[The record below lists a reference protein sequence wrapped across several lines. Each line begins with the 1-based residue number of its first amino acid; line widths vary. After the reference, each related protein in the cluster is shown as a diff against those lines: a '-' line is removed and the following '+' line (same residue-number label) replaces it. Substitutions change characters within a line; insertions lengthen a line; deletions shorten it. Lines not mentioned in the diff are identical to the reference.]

1 MPINFNINPYYD
13 DYDKDKEFLRIL
25 FRPGY
30 AVQARELTQL
40 QSILQNQ
47 IGEFGTGI
55 YKNGSIVYGALS
67 SVDNQAR
74 YIVLNTQFGGTDVT
88 EETLA
93 SLKGKMILTNDNAV
107 PINGFEQ
114 SRWFVSD
121 YRAATDVTPPLL
133 FCTLMAGTG
142 TFGSEYIYLE
152 SDALKTSLAEVNSS
166 VGTGREGAASLISVD
181 EGVFFINDSFVHTP
195 AQTLVISSVYD
206 GNHPA
211 TCRVGMNISHVIV
224 DEDDDTTLLDPAE
237 GSYNYTA
244 PGGHRYTMVLD
255 LVRKDTYDPTS
266 NNADPIA
273 GTSDIDFIEL
283 YRLTAGGV
291 DKAVKY
297 PVYSALGDELA
308 RTIYDIHGNFVVDPF
323 TLDVLTHKASIPDEA
338 KLSLEIGPGRA
349 YILGRAFETPVRTLK
364 DLDKAREFD
373 VAESNNIGVQF
384 GNYVI
389 TNRSFGIFDVAN
401 QEQVDLLNTQYQLS
415 YAYGAW
421 VRVDNS
427 TLNALSTE
435 TDPVVGNILKI
446 NFASGNYYG
455 VIAEIATDT
464 VNNLKWYRLT
474 GTAGPAPTYAG
485 ASLADWDT
493 IASTI
498 GETNRQIDIFAADGT
513 TALFDYTTDTNETF
527 TSTSIPE
534 WVYDNHAKIGT
545 AKVRM
550 IRFHEKDNTNFGD
563 GLEVDI
569 KNRTYLYE
577 INVLRNTFDN
587 LETLAVSTL
596 ASGAYT
602 FDVSARV
609 ADDGKF
615 DQEANNACILF
626 EPSNNTLIFELPY
639 DNIRSIKSGGLLAS
653 EGGTDDID
661 YSYQR
666 LYTNITIPNAGSGGV
681 DSAPIVSADSNNLFY
696 PSAGTISGTVAQFYY
711 TMTLSAGAFTDANGY
726 SYGPGDTVDLGPTS
740 GVILSID
747 AGRPDDAADTLR
759 VEFPATGGLA
769 VAPSA
774 GTTFNLITTLN
785 VNNGSEKAKS
795 LALKTLTFES
805 PSFTTS
811 QTLNLYT
818 SDVYDIVGIW
828 DSGDAENGI
837 TLNNYTVDA
846 SGNLTD
852 GEGVVAFANQAGNYT
867 LVSGQKDNY
876 YDYGSITYR
885 VGSVAPVGQLVVQF
899 RYFQHITSGNT
910 GVFTVNSYSDVA
922 YENIPQFS
930 SNTTGQLYDLRN
942 VLDFRGRR
950 RDAIVSGNIVDAELA
965 NVTVFTDLE
974 GSRLPLPTTTVD
986 VDFSYY
992 LERRD
997 RLVLTSDQTFR
1008 LLKGVSSLRPE
1019 YPAEPNDGMTLFLID
1034 VPAYTFSPDDVTYE
1048 YIPQKNYTSRDL
1060 GDIETRLN
1068 DLEYLTVMNALEAE
1082 ADALTITN
1090 ADGTL
1095 ALKTGILVDGF
1106 NGHEI
1111 GDVSNADHDCSIDFE
1126 AGELRPP
1133 FEPYQTSMEMD
1144 EENSNDVV
1152 RTGELITLP
1161 YTPELFIEVPLCSK
1175 AINVNPYNIANFL
1188 GVMELSPHMDNWVET
1203 EQRPTLNVNMS
1214 GENDAYRAQ
1223 IDVLNANM
1231 RTNRLVGGGVQWNNW
1246 ETTWT
1251 GKTTN
1256 TATSRTTKNVRE
1268 TSFANFVR
1276 GKGRPITRTTT
1287 AVTRQTTVTTRKQ
1300 TRTGIRTRW
1309 GMKTVQKSLG
1319 NKVVDIT
1326 IIPWMRAKEVFF
1338 NVTGMKP
1345 NTTVYPWF
1353 DGVNVSAYSK
1363 PANTLDI
1370 VGTNLTYAAS
1380 SIPEEQRFLEK
1391 EEVVVYDLDDPTTI
1405 LGRGNIVA
1413 GHDGSTGRLVV
1424 AGLTSEQ
1431 SFSTRI
1437 VKRTVIQSATVS
1449 GKWSPAVGR
1458 RHRRRIINTYNISDI
1473 LGNDENGNQ
1482 IFAKTLKVTGVQVRG
1497 DLNAGSEYIVVR
1509 FANERRR
1516 WFRRWWRRRWH
1527 WLFGTNRFLAGR
1539 FSGVR
1544 ASSKWQ
1550 TDTNW
1555 DASSPS
1561 GRNVISGLYEVSGKQ
1576 YLRVWLNPTG
1586 SVNYAPSGM
1595 TNFYDIKF
1603 EFEATYD
1610 IKRTVDD
1617 IITEEQ
1623 PGTQAAIDQIISDNA
1638 RTLEIKGTVTTIQN
1652 ADGVSV
1658 TRIPPTARLAGITT
1672 AQDGDAL
1679 KTDGSGRIAGLFNL
1693 PNEGET
1699 GLRFKTGERTFRLLD
1714 DPNKADPVDATTSA
1728 DATYTASGQKKIM
1741 QNTTIT
1747 TREPALIRETVTETR
1762 TVRSAVTR
1770 VTNREVTKKTVGWYD
1785 PVAESILVD
1794 AVKHPEGIYITKLD
1808 LFFRSKDESVPVSV
1822 QIRPTNNGYPDS
1834 AVIVPFGKFDIP
1846 PADVVLPENPFD
1858 NASIL
1863 AAPTTVAFPS
1873 PVYLEP
1879 GEYAIVLLSNSNNY
1893 EVYISEMGKEILG
1906 SSNRITEQPYAGS
1919 LFKSQNASTWTA
1931 EQRQDLMFRMYK
1943 ANFDTSVVGEAVLG
1957 QYEMDELYEY
1967 QVFRTMTETI
1977 DPGQSTDIKF
1987 YWKGTTE
1994 DNGKNDDLDP
2004 EQAINSAWE
2013 EYIPGEN
2020 VFTDRRMAAGPEAGT
2035 FFLKY
2040 TLTSTNADV
2049 SPAVDIE
2056 PSRTLFID
2064 QIINNGGISSK
2075 EILMLGNGTGYDPE
2089 NPPSTEN
2096 GGITISGIGSGFSA
2110 IANVSFGDD
2119 DIHAS
2124 GELIGLRVTSEG
2136 QGYYETPI
2144 ITVAADVGQVAPI
2157 FRVLGETSNLDGNA
2171 QARYVTRQVTIPEGR
2186 IASDTISARMRCYKP
2201 RGSNIEVYYKVLSS
2215 GDDSAFDDTPYVR
2228 MQLQEQDLYSTYF
2241 GDTIDLEWKPPT
2253 GTVTYTNVNG
2263 VEFGNFVTFAIKV
2276 CLFTDSKARVPY
2288 CQDLRILTGSS

>member
-13 DYDKDKEFLRIL
+13 DYDKGKEFLRIL

-55 YKNGSIVYGALS
+55 YKNGSIVHGALS
-67 SVDNQAR
+67 SVNNQAK
-74 YIVLNTQFGGTDVT
+74 YIVLNTQFGGDDIT
-88 EETLA
+88 EETLVTM
-93 SLKGKMILTNDNAV
+93 KGKMILTKDNAV

-121 YRAATDVTPPLL
+121 YRAATDTTPPLL
-133 FCTLMAGTG
+133 FCTLMAGSG

-152 SDALKTSLAEVNSS
+152 SDSLETAIVEVNSS
-166 VGTGREGAASLISVD
+166 VGTGREGDASLISVD

-195 AQTLVISSVYD
+195 AQTLVISSIYD

-244 PGGHRYTMVLD
+244 PGGHRYTMQLD
-255 LVRKDTYDPTS
+255 LIRKDTYDPTS

-283 YRLTAGGV
+283 YRINNGGV
-291 DKAVKY
+291 DKAVNY
-297 PVYSALGDELA
+297 PVFSAIGDDIA
-308 RTIYDIHGNFVVDPF
+308 RTVYDIHGNFVVDPF
-323 TLDVLTHKASIPDEA
+323 TLDVLTHKATIPDEA

-364 DLDKAREFD
+364 DLEKAREYD

-389 TNRSFGIFDVAN
+389 TNRSFGVFDIAN
-401 QEQVDLLNTQYQLS
+401 QEEVDLLNTQYQLS

-421 VRVDNS
+421 IRVDNS
-427 TLNALSTE
+427 TLNALSTA
-435 TDPVVGNILKI
+435 TAPAVGNLVEVDY
-446 NFASGNYYG
+446 SGGLSHWG

-464 VNNLKWYRLT
+464 VNDLKWYRIT
-474 GTAGPAPTYAG
+474 GTTDSNATYAS
-485 ASLADWDT
+485 AILQDWD
-493 IASTI
+493 AAGHV
-498 GETNRQIDIFAADGT
+498 GETDRTIVVYAADGT
-513 TALFDYTTDTNETF
+513 TALFDYTTNTNETF
-527 TSTSIPE
+527 TSTSIPQ
-534 WVYDNHAKIGT
+534 WVYENYSKIGT

-563 GLEVDI
+563 GNEVDI

-577 INVLRNTFDN
+577 IKILRGTFDS

-596 ASGAYT
+596 ATSAYT
-602 FDVSARV
+602 FDVSSRV

-626 EPSNNTLIFELPY
+626 EPSINTLIFGLPY
-639 DNIRSIKSGGLLAS
+639 DNIRSIKTGGLLPS
-653 EGGTDDID
+653 EGGADDID

-681 DSAPIVSADSNNLFY
+681 DSAPIVSADSSNLFY
-696 PSAGTISGTVAQFYY
+696 PSAGSVSGTVAQLYY
-711 TMTLSAGAFTDANGY
+711 TMTLTSGGFTDANGY

-769 VAPSA
+769 VAPST
-774 GTTFNLITTLN
+774 GTAFNLITTLN
-785 VNNGSEKAKS
+785 VNNGAEKAKS

-805 PSFTTS
+805 PSFATS

-828 DSGDAENGI
+828 DSGDANNGI
-837 TLNNYTVDA
+837 TINNFTVDA
-846 SGNLTD
+846 SGNLID
-852 GEGVVAFANQAGNYT
+852 GEGTVVFANQKANYT
-867 LVSGQKDNY
+867 VSSGQKDNF

-899 RYFQHITSGNT
+899 RYFQHITSGKT
-910 GVFTVNSYSDVA
+910 GVFTVNSYSDIA
-922 YENIPQFS
+922 YEDIPQFS
-930 SNTTGQLYDLRN
+930 SNTTGELYELRN

-950 RDAIVSGNIVDAELA
+950 KDAIVSGNIVDATLT
-965 NVTVFTDLE
+965 NVTTFTDLE
-974 GSRLPLPTTTVD
+974 GSRLPLPTSTVD

-1019 YPAEPNDGMTLFLID
+1019 YPSEPGDGMTLFLID
-1034 VPAYTFSPDDVTYE
+1034 VPAYTFHPDDVTYE
-1048 YIPQKNYTSRDL
+1048 YIPQKNFTSRDL

-1133 FEPYQTSMEMD
+1133 FEPYQTSMELD
-1144 EENSNDVV
+1144 EDGSNDVV
-1152 RTGELITLP
+1152 RTGELVTLP
-1161 YTPELFIEVPLCSK
+1161 YTPELFVEVPLCSK

-1223 IDVLNANM
+1223 INVLNANM
-1231 RTNRLVGGGVQWNNW
+1231 RQNRLVGGGVQWNNW

-1251 GKTTN
+1251 GKTSN
-1256 TATSRTTKNVRE
+1256 TKTSRTSTDNRE
-1268 TSFANFVR
+1268 KSFANFVR
-1276 GKGRPITRTTT
+1276 GKGRPITRTVAT
-1287 AVTRQTTVTTRKQ
+1287 VTRQTTVTTRKQ

-1326 IIPWMRAKEVFF
+1326 IIPWMRTKEVFF

-1353 DGVNVSAYSK
+1353 DGVNVAAYSK

-1391 EEVVVYDLDDPTTI
+1391 EEVLVYDLDDPTTV

-1437 VKRTVIQSATVS
+1437 VKRTIIQAATVT

-1482 IFAKTLKVTGVQVRG
+1482 IFAKTLKVTGVEVRG
-1497 DLNAGSEYIVVR
+1497 DLNATSEYIVVR

-1527 WLFGTNRFLAGR
+1527 WLFGANRFLAGR

-1555 DASSPS
+1555 TASNPS
-1561 GRNVISGLYEVSGKQ
+1561 GRNVISGLYEVQGKQ

-1586 SVNYAPSGM
+1586 SVNYSPSGM
-1595 TNFYDIKF
+1595 SNFYDIKF
-1603 EFEATYD
+1603 QFEATYN

-1617 IITEEQ
+1617 IITEQ
-1623 PGTQAAIDQIISDNA
+1623 APGNQAAIDQIISDNA
-1638 RTLEIKGTVTTIQN
+1638 RVLEIKGTITTIQN

-1658 TRIPPTARLAGITT
+1658 TRTPPTARLAGLTT
-1672 AQDGDAL
+1672 ASDGDAL

-1747 TREPALIRETVTETR
+1747 TREPALIRETVTQTR
-1762 TVRSAVTR
+1762 TVRSAVSR
-1770 VTNREVTKKTVGWYD
+1770 VTNREVTRRTVGWYD

-1794 AVKHPEGIYITKLD
+1794 AVKYPEGIYITKLD

-1834 AVIVPFGKFDIP
+1834 AVIIPFGKFDIP

-1858 NASIL
+1858 NESIL

-1931 EQRQDLMFRMYK
+1931 EQTQDLMFRMYK
-1943 ANFDTSVVGEAVLG
+1943 ANFDTSVVGECVLG
-1957 QYEMDELYEY
+1957 QYEMDELYEF
-1967 QVFRTMTETI
+1967 QVFKTMTETI

-2004 EQAINSAWE
+2004 AQAINSAWE

-2056 PSRTLFID
+2056 PARTLFID
-2064 QIINNGGISSK
+2064 QIINNAPISSK
-2075 EILMLGNGTGYDPE
+2075 EILMLGVGTGYDPD

-2096 GGITISGIGSGFSA
+2096 GGITITGIGSGFSA
-2110 IANVSFGDD
+2110 VANVSYGDD
-2119 DIHAS
+2119 DIHNS
-2124 GELIGLRVTSEG
+2124 GELIGLRVTNEG
-2136 QGYYETPI
+2136 QGYYETPN
-2144 ITVAADVGQVAPI
+2144 ITVAAGAGEVAPI

-2186 IASDTISARMRCYKP
+2186 IASDSISARMRCYKP
-2201 RGSNIEVYYKVLSS
+2201 RGSNIEVYYKVLSA
-2215 GDDSAFDDTPYVR
+2215 GDDSAFDDTTYVR
-2228 MQLQEQDLYSTYF
+2228 MDLQEKDLYSTYF
-2241 GDTIDLEWKPPT
+2241 GDTVDLQWKPPT
-2253 GTVTYTNVNG
+2253 GTVSYTNADG